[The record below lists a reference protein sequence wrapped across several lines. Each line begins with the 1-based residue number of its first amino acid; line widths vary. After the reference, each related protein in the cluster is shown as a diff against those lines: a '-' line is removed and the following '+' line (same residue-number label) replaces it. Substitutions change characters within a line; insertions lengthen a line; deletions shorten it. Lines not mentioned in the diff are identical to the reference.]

1 MGGRP
6 HAQSR
11 GCIMRSGP
19 PGSVRREGG
28 GSSPSHSSLGG
39 DGGNPRLRVSSQ
51 RATEAPLAA
60 APCPPA
66 LQLLLKDP
74 APAVRMKAAE
84 TLGRLVKF
92 A

>member
-1 MGGRP
+1 M
-6 HAQSR
+6 
-11 GCIMRSGP
+11 CTV
-19 PGSVRREGG
+19 GSWALGSLRQGG
-28 GSSPSHSSLGG
+28 GGANSSLFVGG
-39 DGGNPRLRVSSQ
+39 ARELP
-51 RATEAPLAA
+51 AA
-60 APCPPA
+60 AACPSA

>member
-1 MGGRP
+1 MSLGVLAPRPGAPGRGAGGDQPEPQLLLGCR
-6 HAQSR
+6 R
-11 GCIMRSGP
+11 GCRL
-19 PGSVRREGG
+19 SVG
-28 GSSPSHSSLGG
+28 
-39 DGGNPRLRVSSQ
+39 SQ
-51 RATEAPLAA
+51 RALEAPPAA

-74 APAVRMKAAE
+74 APAVRAKAAE

>member
-1 MGGRP
+1 MG
-6 HAQSR
+6 SW
-11 GCIMRSGP
+11 P
-19 PGSVRREGG
+19 PRLGAPGEGWEQPEVGLGG
-28 GSSPSHSSLGG
+28 GVSAGALGSA
-39 DGGNPRLRVSSQ
+39 LSRVCRQ
-51 RATEAPLAA
+51 ALAA

-74 APAVRMKAAE
+74 APLVRMKAAE

>member
-1 MGGRP
+1 M
-6 HAQSR
+6 
-11 GCIMRSGP
+11 
-19 PGSVRREGG
+19 GSV
-28 GSSPSHSSLGG
+28 SSP
-39 DGGNPRLRVSSQ
+39 
-51 RATEAPLAA
+51 RAVAEPPAA

-74 APAVRMKAAE
+74 ALKVRLKAVK

>member
-1 MGGRP
+1 MGGWP
-6 HAQSR
+6 HA
-11 GCIMRSGP
+11 
-19 PGSVRREGG
+19 PGGECSMGSCARKGVGQALGLPSG
-28 GSSPSHSSLGG
+28 GSGSESVLER
-39 DGGNPRLRVSSQ
+39 PRR
-51 RATEAPLAA
+51 RPNA

-74 APAVRMKAAE
+74 APKVRVKAAE

>member
-1 MGGRP
+1 MLHVEPELRP
-6 HAQSR
+6 QVDLEHLTA
-11 GCIMRSGP
+11 
-19 PGSVRREGG
+19 
-28 GSSPSHSSLGG
+28 
-39 DGGNPRLRVSSQ
+39 
-51 RATEAPLAA
+51 
-60 APCPPA
+60 A

>member
-1 MGGRP
+1 M
-6 HAQSR
+6 
-11 GCIMRSGP
+11 
-19 PGSVRREGG
+19 GSV
-28 GSSPSHSSLGG
+28 SSP
-39 DGGNPRLRVSSQ
+39 
-51 RATEAPLAA
+51 RAVAEPPAA

-74 APAVRMKAAE
+74 APEVRAKAAE

>member
-1 MGGRP
+1 MGSCARKGAGQVLALP
-6 HAQSR
+6 EWV
-11 GCIMRSGP
+11 
-19 PGSVRREGG
+19 PGSESVLEGPRRR
-28 GSSPSHSSLGG
+28 P
-39 DGGNPRLRVSSQ
+39 N
-51 RATEAPLAA
+51 A

-74 APAVRMKAAE
+74 APKVRVKAAE